1 MAFIDHFFSPRLRA
15 LIRKE
20 LQQILRDKRLLI
32 VLVIPPTLQVLLF
45 GFALSAQVSNLRLG
59 VLDDSRTP
67 ESRELTAIMT
77 NGRAFVLVDSYSS
90 IQQLG
95 SALLGNQIDLGLV
108 IPWDYSKRLYRQQPA
123 SLQLLLNGVDVNTA
137 QIAEGYAQATI
148 AWLNQQRTVGQ
159 ATVTAQSQLYG
170 SPSASAAGSVYSR
183 GRANLLVALLYNPGL
198 ETAWFVVTGVYGVLL
213 ILAGALVA
221 SGTMV
226 RERESGTLEQLLM
239 TPASALEIIAA
250 KMVPLF
256 FLVMA
261 SFCLMLFTG
270 HLVFHLPFR
279 GNLLLAAAG
288 GALCGTC
295 GIGIGTMIATF
306 ARTAAQTQLLT
317 FFVQPPLAVL
327 SGALTPIEAMP
338 KWLQPVTL
346 INPIRHFDILA
357 RDVLLKGAGLETV
370 WPELLALLLTASLL
384 IGFSAWRFRRQLA

>member
-1 MAFIDHFFSPRLRA
+1 MSFLDHIFSPRLLA

-20 LQQILRDKRLLI
+20 LQQIMRDRRLLI

-59 VLDDSRTP
+59 VLDDSRTA

-77 NGRAFVLVDSYSS
+77 QGRAFVLVNSYSS
-90 IQQLG
+90 VDQLG
-95 SALLGNQIDLGLV
+95 AALMANRIDLGLV
-108 IPWDYSKRLYRQQPA
+108 IPWDYAKRLYRRQPA
-123 SLQLLLNGVDVNTA
+123 VVQLLLNGVDVNTA
-137 QIAEGYAQATI
+137 QIAAGYAEATI
-148 AWLNQQRTVGQ
+148 AWLNQQRLTGK
-159 ATVTAQSQLYG
+159 ATVEAQARMYG
-170 SPSASAAGSVYSR
+170 QPPAGGSVYPR
-183 GRANLLVALLYNPGL
+183 GQANLLVALLYNPGL

-250 KMVPLF
+250 KMCPLF

-261 SFCLMLFTG
+261 SFCIMLFTG
-270 HLVFHLPFR
+270 HLAFHLPIR

-288 GALCGTC
+288 AALCGTC
-295 GIGIGTMIATF
+295 GIGIGTLIATF

-346 INPIRHFDILA
+346 INPIRHFDILV
-357 RDVLLKGAGLETV
+357 RDVLLKGAGIETV
-370 WPELLALLLTASLL
+370 WPELLALVLTASLL

>member
-1 MAFIDHFFSPRLRA
+1 MAFIDNILSPRLLA

-20 LQQILRDKRLLI
+20 LQQIMRDKRLLI

-59 VLDDSRTP
+59 VLDDSRTA
-67 ESRELTAIMT
+67 ESRELTAVMT
-77 NGRAFVLVDSYSS
+77 QGRAFVLVNSYSS
-90 IQQLG
+90 INQIG
-95 SALLGNQIDLGLV
+95 AALMANKIDLGLV
-108 IPWDYSKRLYRQQPA
+108 IPWDYTKRLNRQQPA
-123 SLQLLLNGVDVNTA
+123 VVQLLLNGVDVNTA
-137 QIAEGYAQATI
+137 QIAQGYAEATI
-148 AWLNQQRTVGQ
+148 GWLNQQRLIGK
-159 ATVTAQSQLYG
+159 ATVEAQARVYG
-170 SPSASAAGSVYSR
+170 QPAAGGSVYPR
-183 GRANLLVALLYNPGL
+183 GQANLLVALFYNPGL

-250 KMVPLF
+250 KMCPLF

-261 SFCLMLFTG
+261 SFCIMLFTG
-270 HLVFHLPFR
+270 HLAFHLPVR
-279 GNLLLAAAG
+279 GNLLLAGAG
-288 GALCGTC
+288 AALCGTC
-295 GIGIGTMIATF
+295 GIGIGTLIATF

-338 KWLQPVTL
+338 KWLQPVTI
-346 INPIRHFDILA
+346 INPIRHFDILV
-357 RDVLLKGAGLETV
+357 RDVLLKGAGIETV
-370 WPELLALLLTASLL
+370 WPELLALSLTASLL

>member
-1 MAFIDHFFSPRLRA
+1 M
-15 LIRKE
+15 
-20 LQQILRDKRLLI
+20 
-32 VLVIPPTLQVLLF
+32 
-45 GFALSAQVSNLRLG
+45 
-59 VLDDSRTP
+59 
-67 ESRELTAIMT
+67 
-77 NGRAFVLVDSYSS
+77 
-90 IQQLG
+90 
-95 SALLGNQIDLGLV
+95 
-108 IPWDYSKRLYRQQPA
+108 
-123 SLQLLLNGVDVNTA
+123 
-137 QIAEGYAQATI
+137 
-148 AWLNQQRTVGQ
+148 
-159 ATVTAQSQLYG
+159 
-170 SPSASAAGSVYSR
+170 
-183 GRANLLVALLYNPGL
+183 LYNPGL

-250 KMVPLF
+250 KMCPLF

-270 HLVFHLPFR
+270 HLAFHLPVR
-279 GNLLLAAAG
+279 GNLLLAGAG
-288 GALCGTC
+288 AALCGTC
-295 GIGIGTMIATF
+295 GIGIGTLIATF

-357 RDVLLKGAGLETV
+357 RDVLLKGAGIETV
-370 WPELLALLLTASLL
+370 WPELLALSVTASLL

>member
-1 MAFIDHFFSPRLRA
+1 MAFLDRILSPRLLA

-20 LQQILRDKRLLI
+20 LQQIMRDKRLLI

-59 VLDDSRTP
+59 VLDDSRTA
-67 ESRELTAIMT
+67 ESRELTAVMT
-77 NGRAFVLVDSYSS
+77 QGRAFVLVDSYSS
-90 IQQLG
+90 INQLG
-95 SALLGNQIDLGLV
+95 SALMANKIDLGLV
-108 IPWDYSKRLYRQQPA
+108 IPWDYTKRLNRQQSA
-123 SLQLLLNGVDVNTA
+123 VVQLLLNGVDVNTA
-137 QIAEGYAQATI
+137 QLAQGYAEATI
-148 AWLNQQRTVGQ
+148 GWLNQQRMIGK
-159 ATVTAQSQLYG
+159 ATVEAQARPYG
-170 SPSASAAGSVYSR
+170 QPAAGGSVYPR
-183 GRANLLVALLYNPGL
+183 GQANLLVALLYNPGL

-250 KMVPLF
+250 KMCPLF

-261 SFCLMLFTG
+261 SFCVMLFTG
-270 HLVFHLPFR
+270 HLAFHLPVR
-279 GNLLLAAAG
+279 GNLLLAGVGA
-288 GALCGTC
+288 ALCGTC
-295 GIGIGTMIATF
+295 GIGIGTLIATF

-346 INPIRHFDILA
+346 INPIRHFDILV
-357 RDVLLKGAGLETV
+357 RDVLLKGAGIETV
-370 WPELLALLLTASLL
+370 WPELLALILTASLL

>member
-1 MAFIDHFFSPRLRA
+1 MTA
-15 LIRKE
+15 
-20 LQQILRDKRLLI
+20 
-32 VLVIPPTLQVLLF
+32 VLTH
-45 GFALSAQVSNLRLG
+45 
-59 VLDDSRTP
+59 
-67 ESRELTAIMT
+67 
-77 NGRAFVLVDSYSS
+77 GRAFVLVDSYSS

-95 SALLGNQIDLGLV
+95 TALLGNRIDLGLV
-108 IPWDYSKRLYRQQPA
+108 IPWDYSKRLYQQQPA
-123 SLQLLLNGVDVNTA
+123 TVQLLLNGVDVNTA
-137 QIAEGYAQATI
+137 QIAEGYAEATI
-148 AWLNQQRTVGQ
+148 AWLNQKRAVGQ
-159 ATVTAQSQLYG
+159 AAVTAQSQLYG
-170 SPSASAAGSVYSR
+170 SRPASAGGSVYSR

-261 SFCLMLFTG
+261 SFCLMLLTG
-270 HLVFHLPFR
+270 HLAFHLPFR

-357 RDVLLKGAGLETV
+357 RDVLLKGAGFDTA
-370 WPELLALLLTASLL
+370 WPELLALLLTATLL

>member
-1 MAFIDHFFSPRLRA
+1 MEFIDHILSPRLLA

-45 GFALSAQVSNLRLG
+45 GFALSAQVSNLHLG
-59 VLDDSRTP
+59 VLDDSRTA
-67 ESRELTAIMT
+67 ESRELTAVMT
-77 NGRAFVLVDSYSS
+77 QGRAFVLVNSYSS
-90 IQQLG
+90 VDQLG
-95 SALLGNQIDLGLV
+95 AALMANQIDLGLV
-108 IPWDYSKRLYRQQPA
+108 IPWDYTKRLYRQQPA
-123 SLQLLLNGVDVNTA
+123 VVQLLLNGVDVNTA
-137 QIAEGYAQATI
+137 QIAQGYAEATI
-148 AWLNQQRTVGQ
+148 GWLNQQRIIGKASVEAQARMYGQ
-159 ATVTAQSQLYG
+159 GTAG
-170 SPSASAAGSVYSR
+170 GSVYPR
-183 GRANLLVALLYNPGL
+183 GQANLLVALLYNPGL

-250 KMVPLF
+250 KMCPLF

-261 SFCLMLFTG
+261 SFCLMLTTG
-270 HLVFHLPFR
+270 HLAFHLPVR
-279 GNLLLAAAG
+279 GNLLLAGAG
-288 GALCGTC
+288 AALCGTC
-295 GIGIGTMIATF
+295 GIGIGTLIATF

-346 INPIRHFDILA
+346 INPIRHFDILV
-357 RDVLLKGAGLETV
+357 RDVLLKGAGVETV
-370 WPELLALLLTASLL
+370 WPELLALSLTASLL
-384 IGFSAWRFRRQLA
+384 IAFSAWRFRRQLA

>member
-1 MAFIDHFFSPRLRA
+1 MTLFDRFLSPRLLA

-20 LQQILRDKRLLI
+20 LQQIMRDKRLLI

-59 VLDDSRTP
+59 VLDDSRTAA
-67 ESRELTAIMT
+67 SRELTAVMT
-77 NGRAFVLVDSYSS
+77 QGRAFVLVDSYSS
-90 IQQLG
+90 VDQLG
-95 SALLGNQIDLGLV
+95 AALMANRIDLGLV
-108 IPWDYSKRLYRQQPA
+108 IPWDYSKRLNRQQPA
-123 SLQLLLNGVDVNTA
+123 VVQLLLNGVDVNTA
-137 QIAEGYAQATI
+137 QIAQGYAEATI
-148 AWLNQQRTVGQ
+148 GWLNQQRMTGKAAVE
-159 ATVTAQSQLYG
+159 ARLYG
-170 SPSASAAGSVYSR
+170 HPAAGGSAYPR
-183 GRANLLVALLYNPGL
+183 GQANLLFALLYNPGL

-250 KMVPLF
+250 KMCPLF

-261 SFCLMLFTG
+261 SFCIMLFTG
-270 HLVFHLPFR
+270 HLAFHLPLR
-279 GNLLLAAAG
+279 GDVLLAAAG
-288 GALCGTC
+288 AALCGTC
-295 GIGIGTMIATF
+295 GIGIGTLIATF

-338 KWLQPVTL
+338 RWLQPVTL
-346 INPIRHFDILA
+346 INPIRHFDILV
-357 RDVLLKGAGLETV
+357 RDVLLKGAGIETV
-370 WPELLALLLTASLL
+370 WPELAALSVTAALL

>member
-1 MAFIDHFFSPRLRA
+1 MAFIDHIISPRLLA

-20 LQQILRDKRLLI
+20 LQQIMRDKRLLI

-59 VLDDSRTP
+59 VLDDSRTA
-67 ESRELTAIMT
+67 ESRELTAVMT
-77 NGRAFVLVDSYSS
+77 QGRAFVLVDSYSS
-90 IQQLG
+90 VDQLG
-95 SALLGNQIDLGLV
+95 AALMANKIDLGLV
-108 IPWDYSKRLYRQQPA
+108 IPWDYTKRLNRQQPA
-123 SLQLLLNGVDVNTA
+123 VVQLLLNGVDVNTA
-137 QIAEGYAQATI
+137 QIAQGYAEATI
-148 AWLNQQRTVGQ
+148 GWLNQQRVIGK
-159 ATVTAQSQLYG
+159 ATVEAKARLYG
-170 SPSASAAGSVYSR
+170 QPAAGASVYPR
-183 GRANLLVALLYNPGL
+183 GQANLLVALLYNPGL

-250 KMVPLF
+250 KMCPLF

-261 SFCLMLFTG
+261 SFCIMLTTG
-270 HLVFHLPFR
+270 HLAFHLPVR
-279 GNLLLAAAG
+279 GNLLLAGAG
-288 GALCGTC
+288 AALCGTC
-295 GIGIGTMIATF
+295 GIGIGTLIATF

-346 INPIRHFDILA
+346 INPIRHFDILV
-357 RDVLLKGAGLETV
+357 RDVLLKGAGVETV
-370 WPELLALLLTASLL
+370 WPELLALSLTASLL